1 MQKVYAL
8 SVKGQR
14 ETSAGQPTLPA
25 ELGDLLRLVDGQR
38 TGTDLLAAARGKSA
52 VVAGGVRWLRA
63 SGYLTAM
70 EAADKMPAAGAM
82 TREAL
87 LSMPSRSTTP
97 PRPRTDEEVCRILSA
112 FMVQAIRRRLGDG
125 GYLYRR
131 QIERATHVADLL
143 PGRPTLDALRGIYR
157 QHYAGSE
164 WVTVEDTPES
174 GKLDAVALKDTNK
187 LEIRVFGNAAAQQA
201 VCVARLDNLGKGAS
215 GAAVQ
220 NLKLMLGL

>member
-52 VVAGGVRWLRA
+52 VVAGGLRWLRA

-70 EAADKMPAAGAM
+70 EAAEKMPAAGAM

-143 PGRPTLDALRGIYR
+143 PHLNPLIDAIAARAGVDAGAEFADTAAFILNPHNRDATLD
-157 QHYAGSE
+157 
-164 WVTVEDTPES
+164 
-174 GKLDAVALKDTNK
+174 
-187 LEIRVFGNAAAQQA
+187 
-201 VCVARLDNLGKGAS
+201 
-215 GAAVQ
+215 
-220 NLKLMLGL
+220 